1 MTELPRTYREFMEK
15 HPEIWQAYEQLG
27 TAAADGGPLDAKLRE
42 LVKLGMAAAVGS
54 EGSVASHA
62 RRAVEAGASREELE
76 HTLLLGITTI
86 GFARSMAAINW
97 ASSAL
102 DSK

>member
-1 MTELPRTYREFMEK
+1 MSELPRTYREFMEK
-15 HPEIWQAYEQLG
+15 HPQVWQAYERLG
-27 TAAADGGPLDAKLRE
+27 TATAEAGPLDPKVRE
-42 LVKLGMAAAVGS
+42 LVKVGMAAAVGS

-76 HTLLLGITTI
+76 HALLLGITTI
-86 GFARSMAAINW
+86 GFAKTMAATNW
-97 ASSAL
+97 ANAAL

>member
-1 MTELPRTYREFMEK
+1 MSELPRTYREFMEK
-15 HPEIWQAYEQLG
+15 HPEIWQAYERLG
-27 TAAADGGPLDAKLRE
+27 TAAAEGGPLDARLRE

-76 HTLLLGITTI
+76 HTLLLGITTM
-86 GFARSMAAINW
+86 GFAKSMAAINW
-97 ASSAL
+97 ASAAL
-102 DSK
+102 DSD